1 MSETPETPDPAENE
15 IQPVESSLENTSE
28 SQNNDAHEDINQQAS
43 SAEGESTPESSRAED
58 SQEESVESESTA
70 TESEQMSEE
79 QVDELENVEFPEASF
94 DMLLMQ
100 HHTQAMLA
108 MGMIPDPATGQVIKN
123 KSAAK
128 FHIDMLGIIQEHTKG
143 NLNQGEEEALNGV
156 LHNLRMM
163 FVEANK

>member
-1 MSETPETPDPAENE
+1 MSETPETPDSAENE
-15 IQPVESSLENTSE
+15 IQPVESSLGNTSE

-128 FHIDMLGIIQEHTKG
+128 FHIDMLGIIQERTKG

-156 LHNLRMM
+156 LHYLRMM

>member
-1 MSETPETPDPAENE
+1 MSETPEAPEPIEEATG
-15 IQPVESSLENTSE
+15 ENTETIEAEDTSE
-28 SQNNDAHEDINQQAS
+28 EQAS
-43 SAEGESTPESSRAED
+43 SETSDELL
-58 SQEESVESESTA
+58 
-70 TESEQMSEE
+70 SEE
-79 QVDELENVEFPEASF
+79 QVDELESVEFPEASF

-128 FHIDMLGIIQEHTKG
+128 FHIDMLGIIQERTKG

-163 FVEANK
+163 FVEVNK

>member
-79 QVDELENVEFPEASF
+79 QVDELENVEFPEASLEIEAI
-94 DMLLMQ
+94 DQ
-100 HHTQAMLA
+100 LA
-108 MGMIPDPATGQVIKN
+108 GVRMRDVEDG
-123 KSAAK
+123 S
-128 FHIDMLGIIQEHTKG
+128 KG
-143 NLNQGEEEALNGV
+143 NDHEA
-156 LHNLRMM
+156 
-163 FVEANK
+163 